1 MNKREEWCQETDDD
15 TRDFTHSDGDE
26 RKDSNTMPS
35 QPRGE
40 DAAVHGEADT
50 SAPVLEGFG
59 WDGLTN
65 SVPGLLLGKVGLAAV
80 LAGWLVGYISDP
92 GTLRSTLNLSL
103 IPLAVMVGFGL
114 KHLYGAVKAI
124 VDGSPLEENERHLTL
139 LELLSFGGTIGAVL
153 GVLAY
158 SLVPDFDAEILWI
171 VDGVLAQRVLG
182 GIVLMWVVLAF
193 TLLFRLPLIAVF
205 GHQLADGMEAWKESP
220 LWETIRKARRKDNR
234 LVALLVVANVAWAV
248 IRGASPFEDAALLV
262 TLLLAFAYEGFCAV
276 AFGGT
281 TYGRWRTRLQIVGDD
296 GSRLSRW
303 RAFKRSFVLYAPLL
317 ALGVFRLDALF
328 GMGVMAMALPIVVV
342 YGLGNLHPYQR
353 GFADLIMGT
362 QVVAKTA

>member
-1 MNKREEWCQETDDD
+1 MK
-15 TRDFTHSDGDE
+15 E
-26 RKDSNTMPS
+26 RKDSNTIPS
-35 QPRGE
+35 QSGGE
-40 DAAVHGEADT
+40 DVAAHGEADT

-65 SVPGLLLGKVGLAAV
+65 SVPGLLLGKVGLVAV

-103 IPLAVMVGFGL
+103 TPLAVMVGFGL

-124 VDGSPLEENERHLTL
+124 VDGSPLDANDRHLTL
-139 LELLSFGGTIGAVL
+139 LKLLSFGGTIGAVL

-158 SLVPDFDAEILWI
+158 SLVPDFDAGILWI

-182 GIVLMWVVLAF
+182 GFVLMWVVLAF

-205 GHQLADGMEAWKESP
+205 GHQLVDAMEAWKESP

-234 LVALLVVANVAWAV
+234 LVAFLVVANVAWAV
-248 IRGASPFEDAALLV
+248 VRGSSPFEDAALLV
-262 TLLLAFAYEGFCAV
+262 TLLVAFAYEGFCAL
-276 AFGGT
+276 AFGGI
-281 TYGRWRTRLQIVGDD
+281 TYGKRRTRLRVVADD

-317 ALGVFRLDALF
+317 AVGVFRLDALF
-328 GMGVMAMALPIVVV
+328 GAGVMVLALPIVVV
-342 YGLGNLHPYQR
+342 YGLGSLHPYQR
-353 GFADLIMGT
+353 GFADLITGT
-362 QVVAKTA
+362 QVVLKAS